1 VTITRANI
9 ANYLD
14 EQFSKLAAAIEQDSD
29 VVFGYAP
36 DINAALRKVGKLE
49 SELATATVADSQ
61 RDTVFALAEYY
72 AARRIWRQLGDR
84 INFSADGTSV
94 NYQHMLANV
103 KAIMEDA
110 ASKLAV
116 LGYDVTGQ
124 AWGLGWLNLD
134 YLEPEDATA

>member
-1 VTITRANI
+1 MTVSRANI

-14 EQFSKLAAAIEQDSD
+14 GQFSKLAAAIEQNSD
-29 VVFGYAP
+29 PMFGYKP
-36 DINAALRKVGKLE
+36 DIDNALRKVGKLE
-49 SELATATVADSQ
+49 SELPTVTVADSQ

-84 INFSADGTSV
+84 IDFSADGSTFTFRYMRD
-94 NYQHMLANV
+94 NA
-103 KAIMEDA
+103 KAVMEDA

-124 AWGLGWLNLD
+124 AWTTGWLNLD
-134 YLEPEDATA
+134 YLEPEDAIS